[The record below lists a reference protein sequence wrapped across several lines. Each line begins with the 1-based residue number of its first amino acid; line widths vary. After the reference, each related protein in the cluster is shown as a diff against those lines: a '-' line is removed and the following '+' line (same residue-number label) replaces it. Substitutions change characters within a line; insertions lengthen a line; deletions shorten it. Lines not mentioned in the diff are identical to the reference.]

1 MELKNYPLVGAH
13 FTVDS
18 SRPQSTGRR
27 TKVRISKRKRFV
39 CQTEDFDKSP
49 EKKCRNLI
57 IK

>member
-49 EKKCRNLI
+49 EKSVGI
-57 IK
+57 